1 MRLFLSPLEEKV
13 KNMFAVIK
21 TGGKQYVVKEGD
33 VLSIEKLEVEPGQKI
48 LFAEVLLVETDG
60 KTLIGTPV
68 VAESA
73 VVAEVLK
80 NFKDEKVLVFK
91 KKRRK
96 QYRRTRGHR
105 QQLTEIKIIKIHPDT
120 AAVLADDLKFET
132 VKPAAPP
139 AVAASPAP
147 AKRAPKPPKPKVE
160 PEEKP
165 SKSRKA
171 DKPKAKAA
179 AKSAPVEKPKAR
191 KKKTSK

>member
-1 MRLFLSPLEEKV
+1 
-13 KNMFAVIK
+13 MFAVIK

-60 KTLIGTPV
+60 KTLIGTPI

-105 QQLTEIKIIKIHPDT
+105 QQLTEIKIVKIHPDT
-120 AAVLADDLKFET
+120 AVVPADELKFET
-132 VKPAAPP
+132 VKPAA
-139 AVAASPAP
+139 AQAAAAAPAP

-160 PEEKP
+160 VEEKVGK
-165 SKSRKA
+165 SKKA
-171 DKPKAKAA
+171 VKPKAKAA
-179 AKSAPVEKPKAR
+179 AKPAPAEKPKAR
-191 KKKTSK
+191 AKKASK